1 MSANKQS
8 SFKLTPGRI
17 ALVYFVLA
25 SAWIILTDLFV
36 EGELLW
42 LGKSEHF
49 IQTVKGLA
57 FVSATTLLLIILVN
71 RYKRV
76 LLREQ
81 ALQEL
86 LELYSRN
93 GADLVFSLNQNGT
106 FQMVSSSCIR
116 QWGYALEELLHKPSG
131 MFLYSENGASLH
143 PQDLKQLVSKG
154 KTDGVRVL
162 KKDKSFAELECVVED
177 WQQGQTLW
185 VCRDVTEARSYLH
198 QLINS
203 EKRYRVL
210 FEATPIATWLCHAH
224 TLAFV
229 DVNEAT
235 VAQYGYSREELLKMT
250 LADIRPRDEETAI
263 HQRVQSFL
271 KNYDAEHNRKE
282 LAGQIW
288 EHQHKDGRAIF
299 VKVAAEPLVLDGQ
312 SYVMVQAQDMTHLLE
327 LEGKYQ
333 VLLLNS
339 QRDLYLASVE
349 AQEEER
355 QRIAEDLHDNVGQ
368 LLAATAMGMQ
378 RLEDA
383 LKGEGDVTKAIQL
396 LTSSNQFLSQG
407 IQELRQVTR
416 GIAPPALS
424 GQTGLIAA
432 LEKMVQQSAQVSTSR
447 ILFHHHFVGE
457 FQVPSVIEVMAYRLA
472 QELLNNSLKHA
483 EADTISIQLFCSPE
497 MLHLQVED
505 DGNGFDFIEMF
516 RKGKGMG
523 LRNITWRVEAMG
535 GKVEFIS
542 SPKVGG
548 TCIHARFPLKDKS
561 LMPLPKLM

>member
-1 MSANKQS
+1 MSNKTFRS
-8 SFKLTPGRI
+8 LSLTPGRI
-17 ALVYFVLA
+17 ALLYFILA
-25 SAWIILTDLFV
+25 GVWIIFTDLLV
-36 EGELLW
+36 EDRDWQNGP
-42 LGKSEHF
+42 SEHLL
-49 IQTVKGLA
+49 QTVKGLA
-57 FVSATTLLLIILVN
+57 FVTATTVLLLLLVS
-71 RYKRV
+71 RYKQV

-93 GADLVFSLNQNGT
+93 GADLVFALNQNGT

-116 QWGYALEELLHKPSG
+116 LWGYTLGEILHKPSG
-131 MFLYSENGASLH
+131 MFLYAENGASLH
-143 PQDLKQLVSKG
+143 PEDLKQMVSKG
-154 KTDGVRVL
+154 RTDGVRVL
-162 KKDKSFAELECVVED
+162 KKDKSYAELECVVEA
-177 WQQGQTLW
+177 WHKGQTLW
-185 VCRDVTEARSYLH
+185 VCRDVTETRTYLH

-235 VAQYGYSREELLKMT
+235 VQQYGYSREELLRMT
-250 LADIRPRDEETAI
+250 LADIRPQDEEAAI

-271 KNYDAEHNRKE
+271 KNYDAEHSRQE

-288 EHQHKDGRAIF
+288 EHQHKDGRAIY
-299 VKVAAEPLVLDGQ
+299 VKVAAEPLLLDGQ

-368 LLAATAMGMQ
+368 LLAATAMGLQ

-383 LKGEGDVTKAIQL
+383 LNGEGDAEKARRHL
-396 LTSSNQFLSQG
+396 ASSNQLLSQG

-424 GQTGLIAA
+424 GQTGLVAA
-432 LEKMVQQSAQVSTSR
+432 LEKMVHQSGQVSTSQ

-457 FQVPSVIEVMAYRLA
+457 FQVPSVIEVMAYRLS

-483 EADTISIQLFCSPE
+483 KAETISIQLFCSPE

-505 DGNGFDFIEMF
+505 DGKGFDFIEMF

-523 LRNITWRVEAMG
+523 LRNITRRVEAMG

-548 TCIHARFPLKDKS
+548 TCIHARFPLKGKS
-561 LMPLPKLM
+561 LVPLPKLM